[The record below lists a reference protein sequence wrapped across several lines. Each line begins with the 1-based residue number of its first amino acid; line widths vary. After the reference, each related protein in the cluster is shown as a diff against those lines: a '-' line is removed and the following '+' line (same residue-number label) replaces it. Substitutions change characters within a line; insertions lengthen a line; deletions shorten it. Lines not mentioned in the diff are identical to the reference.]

1 MSFLSRVVWSEGMY
15 IGPHHFQAQSRYFED
30 SAQFVAA
37 ALRRDYYGFLGCE
50 MDAEALRNGTLA
62 VLHARGIFPDGLLFK
77 MPEADPL
84 PPARPIAD
92 SFPSDR
98 DKVIVN
104 LSISARKPNGVNCA
118 LTETAANGTRFTAQT
133 KTVLDEVNGLDE
145 KPLRLGRKNITL
157 ALETEGTSQAV
168 TLPIARIMRSGA
180 GRFIFDPTFIPPSLE
195 MSASPRLM
203 SLTQRLIEILEE
215 KSDTLARSRSANA
228 GKTGYASGEI
238 AGFWF
243 LHAVNSGIAPL
254 RHMFYSTHGHPEE
267 LYLELARLAGALC
280 TFTLETHPR
289 AVPAYDHLQPD
300 KCFDALDRLIRLL
313 LETVLPTNC
322 ISIPLTAAGD
332 YLYTGTVT
340 DQRCLG
346 RSSWVFAIQCNLGVA
361 EVMRKTPELIKICS
375 EEFVKKLVTRAL
387 PGLTLTHQPVP
398 PRAIA
403 AQVETQYFLLSKQGP
418 CWDHIVATRRIGAY
432 VPGEFGENPAIE
444 LLVVLDS

>member
-37 ALRRDYYGFLGCE
+37 SLRRDYYGFLGCE
-50 MDAEALRNGTLA
+50 MDSEALRNGTLA
-62 VLHARGIFPDGLLFK
+62 VVHARGIFPDGLLFK
-77 MPEADPL
+77 MPEADAL
-84 PPARPIAD
+84 PPPRTIGD
-92 SFPSDR
+92 LFPSDR
-98 DKVIVN
+98 DKLTVY

-118 LTETAANGTRFTAQT
+118 LTETAANGARFTAQT
-133 KTVLDEVNGLDE
+133 STVTDEVNGLDE

-157 ALETEGTSQAV
+157 ALETELNAQSV

-180 GRFIFDPTFIPPSLE
+180 GRYIFDPAFIPPSLE

-203 SLTQRLIEILEE
+203 SLTQRLIEILED
-215 KSDTLARSRSANA
+215 KSSTLARSHASNS
-228 GKTGYASGEI
+228 GKTGYATGEI

-243 LHAVNSGIAPL
+243 LHAVNSGMAPL

-280 TFTLETHPR
+280 TFTLEVHPR
-289 AVPAYDHLQPD
+289 SIPPYDHLQPD
-300 KCFDALDRLIRLL
+300 KCFDALDKLIRLL

-322 ISIPLTAAGD
+322 ISIPLIPAGD
-332 YLYTGTVT
+332 YLHNGTVT

-346 RSSWVFAIQCNLGVA
+346 RSSWVFAVRANMGAA

-375 EEFVKKLVTRAL
+375 EEFVKKLVARAL
-387 PGLTLTHQPVP
+387 PGLTLTHMPLP

-403 AQVETQYFLLSKQGP
+403 AQVETQYFLVTKTGP
-418 CWDHIVATRRIGAY
+418 CWDHLVATRRVGVY
-432 VPGEFGENPAIE
+432 VPGEFGENPSIE
-444 LLVVLDS
+444 LLVVLDG

>member
-50 MDAEALRNGTLA
+50 MDVEALRNGTLA
-62 VLHARGIFPDGLLFK
+62 VVHARGVFPDGLLFK

-92 SFPSDR
+92 FFLADR
-98 DKVIVN
+98 DKLTVY
-104 LSISARKPNGVNCA
+104 LSISARKRNGVNCA
-118 LTETAANGTRFTAQT
+118 LTETAANGARYTAQT
-133 KTVLDEVNGLDE
+133 ETVLDEVNGVDE

-157 ALETEGTSQAV
+157 ALESELNPQAI
-168 TLPIARIMRSGA
+168 TLPIARVMRSGA
-180 GRFIFDPTFIPPSLE
+180 GRFIFDPDFIPPSLE

-203 SLTQRLIEILEE
+203 SLTQRLIEILED
-215 KSDTLARSRSANA
+215 KSSTLARSRSASS
-228 GKTGYASGEI
+228 GKAGYATGEI

-243 LHAVNSGIAPL
+243 LHAVNSGLAPL
-254 RHMFYSTHGHPEE
+254 RHMFYSTHGHPED
-267 LYLELARLAGALC
+267 LYLEMARLAGALC

-289 AVPAYDHLQPD
+289 AIPVYDHLQPD
-300 KCFDALDRLIRLL
+300 KCFDALDKLIRLL

-332 YLYTGTVT
+332 YLHTGKVT

-346 RSSWVFAIQCNLGVA
+346 RSTWVFAIRCNLGAA

-375 EEFVKKLVTRAL
+375 EEFVGKLVTRAL
-387 PGLTLTHQPVP
+387 PGLTLTHLAMP
-398 PRAIA
+398 PRAIS
-403 AQVETQYFLLSKQGP
+403 AQVETQYFLLTKQGP
-418 CWDHIVATRRIGAY
+418 CWDHIVATRCLGAY
-432 VPGEFGENPAIE
+432 VPGEFGDNPAIE